1 MRKYLSKYW
10 VRSCSFCILVVLIIV
25 TTTILFFFH
34 SYSGEDYILIIGSL
48 FFALVFAFLIRISL
62 IMVRYT
68 KKAGNRLI
76 MYSHRNR
83 IICELFL
90 EQNVY
95 YEIMTLIESTSTT
108 LHCVILS
115 NERFDS
121 YQEHGES
128 KLAAVCKSVDRNGRQ
143 IIIPYDDFAE
153 LLISQP
159 NYFKIV

>member
-25 TTTILFFFH
+25 VATIAFCIQ
-34 SYSGEDYILIIGSL
+34 SYSDEDYILIIDVL
-48 FFALVFAFLIRISL
+48 FFALVSAYVIRISL

-68 KKAGNRLI
+68 KTAGNRLI
-76 MYSHRNR
+76 MYSYRNR
-83 IICELFL
+83 ISCELFL
-90 EQNVY
+90 DQNVY
-95 YEIMTLIESTSTT
+95 YEIMILVESTSTT

-128 KLAAVCKSVDRNGRQ
+128 KLATVCKSVDRNGKQ
-143 IIIPYDDFAE
+143 IIIPYDDFAK

-159 NYFKIV
+159 NFFEIV